1 MKYETELHL
10 DFNNTMS
17 IMINEITDHSCI
29 LEFGPASGRLT
40 KYLKEKKH
48 CNMYIVELDSEAAA
62 IASKYAEQTV
72 IGDIENYEWLKKFQD
87 TRFDYILF
95 ADVLEHLYH
104 PQQVLEKCK
113 QLLKPNGYIMVSLPN
128 IAHNSIIIDLLLDRF
143 RYQNTGLLDNTHI
156 RFWTMEN
163 IDKMFSELQL
173 YIDLKTATYTQ
184 VGFNEIANSYGDIHN
199 ISPSALKTR
208 RRGEVYQYVYKVTP
222 NINAANR
229 DEICQYSDYYY
240 IQWFLDQGQGFTDN
254 NKVKYTLIWDT
265 FSQHYCIE
273 LDGNTPKVRLDPI
286 NTSCM
291 IQIRNLTASD
301 LTEKQIPIQPEST
314 NAVSHFNDI
323 YIFNEP
329 QPVIVFETMNIKKI
343 TFDIDYLDIE
353 PNAGNMNLIYN
364 ELDNRRIIIEQK
376 ENYIN
381 EIRGDINEVRDE
393 LATTKNSLSIATNF
407 LKKPIIKSLFHIYLQ
422 YLNKKGG

>member
-40 KYLKEKKH
+40 KYLKEKRH

-163 IDKMFSELQL
+163 IDKMFSELHL

-184 VGFNEIANSYGDIHN
+184 VGFNEIANSYEDIHN

-208 RRGEVYQYVYKVTP
+208 KRGEVYQYVYKVTS
-222 NINAANR
+222 NRNAANR
-229 DEICQYSDYYY
+229 NEICQYSDYYY
-240 IQWFLDQGQGFTDN
+240 IQWFMDQGQGFNDN
-254 NKVKYTLIWDT
+254 NKERYTLTWDT
-265 FSQHYCIE
+265 FSQHYCIN
-273 LDGNTPKVRLDPI
+273 LDGHTAKVRLDPI
-286 NTSCM
+286 NASCM
-291 IQIRNLTASD
+291 IRIHNLIATD
-301 LTEKQIPIQPEST
+301 LAEGQQFIQPEST
-314 NAVSHFNDI
+314 NAASHFNDI
-323 YIFNEP
+323 YIFNEH
-329 QPVIVFETMNIKKI
+329 QPIIVFETMNMKKI
-343 TFDIDYLDIE
+343 TFDIDYLNIE
-353 PNAGNMNLIYN
+353 AKTENMNLIYN
-364 ELDNRRIIIEQK
+364 ELDNKRITIEQK
-376 ENYIN
+376 DSYIN
-381 EIRGDINEVRDE
+381 ELKGE
-393 LATTKNSLSIATNF
+393 LTSTKSALVTAKKF
-407 LKKPIIKSLFHIYLQ
+407 LEKPIIKQLFYIFLRIQ
-422 YLNKKGG
+422 NKKKEDET